1 MEKEIEKN
9 EHNKESAT
17 DRVTIKTW
25 LCNKEFNN
33 SCKNLI
39 NFVSQKKNDMYTY
52 ARKNFIYLSTLYL
65 NLVHFYINVF
75 SLLF

>member
-25 LCNKEFNN
+25 LYNKEFNN

-39 NFVSQKKNDMYTY
+39 NFVYRKRKMTY
-52 ARKNFIYLSTLYL
+52 ILIHAKILYIYL
-65 NLVHFYINVF
+65 HYI
-75 SLLF
+75 